1 MTRPK
6 ASYAIEQ
13 SYFTPK
19 VSTLTDVSRMS
30 PYGQPPSGKPP
41 SSLPVQ
47 ENRHT
52 DTMTTQNKALRINSD
67 FYIKRN
73 GIPVIAQNSEKPIAL
88 QKGTN
93 SIAKGRLLDGK
104 RWPFRL

>member
-1 MTRPK
+1 
-6 ASYAIEQ
+6 
-13 SYFTPK
+13 
-19 VSTLTDVSRMS
+19 
-30 PYGQPPSGKPP
+30 
-41 SSLPVQ
+41 
-47 ENRHT
+47 
-52 DTMTTQNKALRINSD
+52 MTTQNKALRINSD

-88 QKGTN
+88 QKATN